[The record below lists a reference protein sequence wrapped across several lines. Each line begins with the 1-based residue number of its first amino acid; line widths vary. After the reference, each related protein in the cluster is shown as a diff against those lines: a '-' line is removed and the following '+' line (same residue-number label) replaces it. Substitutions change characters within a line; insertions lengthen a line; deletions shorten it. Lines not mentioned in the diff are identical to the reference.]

1 MIFRV
6 VTILL
11 IASLLVYLFRKLK
24 PHKITPK
31 NVWQFCK
38 KDFSENLVITWR
50 NKTSSFFKKI
60 KSVTVHLCAALF
72 IVLFITAF
80 LPVVFGYHM
89 SGLFMMIHA
98 STALLASICLVAF
111 VFLFS
116 NSNQLSLE
124 ELEKLVDDY
133 RQKKTF
139 DSQIMLKVLY
149 WLIIAFILPAMLSI
163 ILMLYPL
170 FGTDGLEFLA
180 DVHRWS
186 VLLLTICVIFVQY
199 YRILQKHI
207 ENTKG
212 V

>member
-6 VTILL
+6 VSILL
-11 IASLLVYLFRKLK
+11 IAAVLLSLFRRLK
-24 PHKITPK
+24 AYKITPK

-38 KDFSENLVITWR
+38 EDFKENLVIAWR
-50 NKTSSFFKKI
+50 IKTGSLFQKI
-60 KSVTVHLCAALF
+60 KSITAHVCAAFF
-72 IVLFITAF
+72 ILLFITGF

-89 SGLFMMIHA
+89 SGLFMMIHT
-98 STALLASICLVAF
+98 STALLASICLVAL

-124 ELEKLVDDY
+124 ELQNLANDYKQKKSIDY
-133 RQKKTF
+133 R
-139 DSQIMLKVLY
+139 IMLKVLY
-149 WLIIAFILPAMLSI
+149 WLIIALILPAMLSI

-170 FGTDGLEFLA
+170 FGTEGLEFLA

-199 YRILQKHI
+199 FRIIIKKEFL
-207 ENTKG
+207 G
-212 V
+212 

>member
-6 VTILL
+6 VSILI
-11 IASLLVYLFRKLK
+11 IAAILFYLFRKLK

-31 NVWQFCK
+31 NVWQFCRE
-38 KDFSENLVITWR
+38 DFKENLVIAWR
-50 NKTSSFFKKI
+50 I
-60 KSVTVHLCAALF
+60 KSGSLFHKAKSITAHVCAAFF
-72 IVLFITAF
+72 ILLFITGF

-89 SGLFMMIHA
+89 SGLFMMIHT

-111 VFLFS
+111 IFMFS

-124 ELEKLVDDY
+124 ELQNLANDYEQKKSLDY
-133 RQKKTF
+133 R
-139 DSQIMLKVLY
+139 IMLKVLY
-149 WLIIAFILPAMLSI
+149 WLIITLILPAMLSI

-170 FGTDGLEFLA
+170 FGTEGLEFLA

-199 YRILQKHI
+199 FRIIIKKELL
-207 ENTKG
+207 G
-212 V
+212 